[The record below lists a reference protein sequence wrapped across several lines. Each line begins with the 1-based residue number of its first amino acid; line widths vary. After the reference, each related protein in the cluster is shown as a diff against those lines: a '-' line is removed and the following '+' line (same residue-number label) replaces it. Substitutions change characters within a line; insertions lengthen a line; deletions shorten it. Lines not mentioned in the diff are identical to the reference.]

1 MYLSL
6 WEKHIGSKLMSQNM
20 MEIAGAAS
28 RAPSLAIIKAGG
40 IFVSR
45 WAARRQKPSSREQRL
60 ITAASRAAKK
70 GFRQKDQEKRKVQR

>member
-28 RAPSLAIIKAGG
+28 RAPSLAMIKAGG

-45 WAARRQKPSSREQRL
+45 WAAGGRQKPSSKEQR
-60 ITAASRAAKK
+60 
-70 GFRQKDQEKRKVQR
+70 